1 MIAPRRFLPSI
12 PSLLALE
19 AVDRLGTATAA
30 AEELALTHSAV
41 SRQLKVLEEQIGV
54 EMLRREGKGLALT
67 PAGVTYAGAIRE
79 ALHDIA
85 RASLKIRAGGSR
97 SSLNLAVLPSFG
109 AYWLSPRLRGFTA
122 EHGELILNMATRLGP
137 FDFARE
143 KFDAAIHYGRRDWQG
158 VNYLP
163 LLEERVVPA
172 CAPGF
177 LAQPATTAADLLTL
191 PLLHLESRPGAWEEW
206 FAQHGLQP
214 TRLRGMLFDQFI
226 AMAEAAELGFG
237 IALLPEFL
245 AARGFATGRLV
256 PAFGPPVATGG
267 AYYLVWPSNV
277 PPSPAL
283 GLLIDWLHTPR

>member
-191 PLLHLESRPGAWEEW
+191 PLLHLESRPAPGRS
-206 FAQHGLQP
+206 GLPSTVCNRPGCAACCSTSSSPWPKRRSWVSASRSCRSFWPRAALPRVGWCRPSARPLRLAGPIIWSGRP
-214 TRLRGMLFDQFI
+214 TCR
-226 AMAEAAELGFG
+226 
-237 IALLPEFL
+237 P
-245 AARGFATGRLV
+245 ARRSAC
-256 PAFGPPVATGG
+256 
-267 AYYLVWPSNV
+267 
-277 PPSPAL
+277 
-283 GLLIDWLHTPR
+283 